1 MKRFLLVATAMLSLG
16 WGSAWGQTGI
26 PSSTSI
32 VQTFDAM
39 GGTTTLPSNWRI
51 HASTSSPTWSGASPS
66 VTQQAS
72 SGSPS
77 TGGTYNWG
85 QNATD
90 RAVGAMTSGGFSSPN
105 SLIGYFRNTGTTSIS
120 QLSISYDVERY
131 RRNSASA
138 SVQFFYSLNGTD
150 WTSVTAGDVAGSSL
164 PTGSSEYGFNP
175 PNLVVNV
182 SAFSVTGLSLASN
195 SDIYLR
201 WNLNTTGSNSQGIG
215 IDNISI
221 TATFVSSCTAPSPAT
236 SFTSANASQNSLDVS
251 FTRGNGTG
259 GVLVLARA
267 GGAVNAEPVNGTTYT
282 ANAAF
287 GSGDQIGTGNYV
299 VYNGAANG
307 VSAASGNLPVSGL
320 TAGTTYHFAVY
331 EYNGSGSSACY
342 GTANELTGSAAALC
356 APTNAT
362 AFAATPAITQ
372 MGLSWTVPTCS
383 DEVLVIAR
391 LGSAVTATP
400 SGDGTAYTANATF
413 GAGTEVVAGEYVVY
427 KGSGNSVTVT
437 NLASATIYHYRIFS
451 RKGTAWSSGATLS
464 SITLCNPPA
473 TQATALGTANISNT
487 QMDINWVRG
496 DGNNVIVLARAGSAV
511 NANPLSGTTY
521 TANATFGS
529 GNQVGTNNF
538 VVYNG
543 AGTSVAVTG
552 LTAGAT
558 YHYAIYEYNDAN
570 VCYLTPP
577 LTGNAATTAPEI
589 QLEHPVATHV
599 NCGATA
605 IFTNA
610 TVGNTASLTFR
621 IRNLGSGPLNL
632 TSLPLTISGTHANQ
646 FSITQQPA
654 SPIAAG
660 AFEDVVVQFAPT
672 SVGAKTANIS
682 IANNDA
688 NEGSCVMNLSGTG
701 LPANDECSTA
711 TALAVSPSLSCGGAV
726 SGSTVGATDSGVA
739 AVLCNSFTGTAD
751 DDVWYNFVATSAT
764 HIITV
769 VGASPLDAVV
779 DLRSGACNGTNIQC
793 ADVTGSGGTE
803 TLTASSLTPGQT
815 YLVRVYGYGSTVGSQ
830 GAFTICITTP
840 PPPSYFRTKQS
851 GPWSSASTW
860 ESSADNL
867 VWSDAAAAP
876 GTGDLNISLRSP
888 HTVTVSSNTSLDQT
902 VIESGATLA
911 IASDITLTIANGSGT
926 DLTVQG
932 ILRNAGTV
940 TTTGTIT
947 VANGGRYQHNYL
959 SSSGAIP
966 TTTWETGSTCE
977 ITGTSSGLGNLNQSY
992 HHFIWNNSVHGS
1004 EAINV
1009 IGNLDNI
1016 AGNFTVQNTGTGS
1029 LRLTG
1034 GTANTLIVGG
1044 NVEIATGAT
1053 LELGNGAATSTL
1065 QIGGNL
1071 TVGGTLDMMDG
1082 GSNNG
1087 YVEVGGNLVGT
1098 GGTIT
1103 ENSSGTLHTITFTG
1117 TGLRTATFGTLSNRV
1132 NIEVNKTMGGGIS
1145 LQSNLTLPSN
1155 TTLTLTNGL
1164 LSLNG
1169 SNLIATNSGVS
1180 IVGGGSGQYIQ
1191 TNGAGALQ
1199 RTVSNASVIFP
1210 VGNSTYNPAVM
1221 ALNAGST
1228 SLGARVIDAVYS
1240 SGFTGDLVA
1249 DKVVNRTWDITG
1261 TIPATRNLT
1270 LELEWSAAQETSG
1283 FTRAA
1288 CYVSHYVS
1296 GGWSGDTPAA
1306 ANGGGPYSQA
1316 RGGITSLSPFAV
1328 ASQGALPVSLTAF
1341 KATASNVAVELSWR
1355 TATEQNNA
1363 FFDIERSADGRS
1375 FEAIGQV
1382 AGQGDSQ
1389 APVDYTFVDAKP
1401 LAGLSYYR
1409 LRQVDYDGAFAYYG
1423 PLSVNREGLTPG
1435 ASQLWPIPA
1444 QDRVWLQLP
1453 TEPSANGVEITLYD
1467 LSGQLQWRRSIADK
1481 SQLLEIPLIKLPAGI
1496 YLLRWYDGSYTG
1508 QHRLVVE

>member
-1 MKRFLLVATAMLSLG
+1 MKRFLLAVIAILG
-16 WGSAWGQTGI
+16 LGSAWGQVVIAKQGFETTGETWTISTGASNISTNTGSGDTPVNQRIRTGSRSWQVSNSSSGTTLELSNINVSTYSSVKITIRLASLSTTTGNGADSPDNIGVFVNTGSGFPGTADVTISGNTNARWGYNATLSATTTAGTPLTQQAPQGGTNTNNYAVIEVNI
-26 PSSTSI
+26 PN
-32 VQTFDAM
+32 
-39 GGTTTLPSNWRI
+39 GTTTVALRVIALNDNNNEIWAI
-51 HASTSSPTWSGASPS
+51 DDIEL
-66 VTQQAS
+66 
-72 SGSPS
+72 
-77 TGGTYNWG
+77 TGND
-85 QNATD
+85 A
-90 RAVGAMTSGGFSSPN
+90 
-105 SLIGYFRNTGTTSIS
+105 
-120 QLSISYDVERY
+120 
-131 RRNSASA
+131 
-138 SVQFFYSLNGTD
+138 
-150 WTSVTAGDVAGSSL
+150 
-164 PTGSSEYGFNP
+164 
-175 PNLVVNV
+175 
-182 SAFSVTGLSLASN
+182 
-195 SDIYLR
+195 
-201 WNLNTTGSNSQGIG
+201 
-215 IDNISI
+215 
-221 TATFVSSCTAPSPAT
+221 SCTAPSPAT

-307 VSAASGNLPVSGL
+307 VSSASGNLPVSGL

-372 MGLSWTVPTCS
+372 MGLSWTAPTCS

-391 LGSAVTATP
+391 QGSAVTATP
-400 SGDGTAYTANATF
+400 SGDGAAYTANAAF
-413 GAGTEVVAGEYVVY
+413 GTGTEVVAGEYVVY

-552 LTAGAT
+552 LTAGVT
-558 YHYAIYEYNDAN
+558 YHFAIYEYSDAN
-570 VCYLTPP
+570 VCYLSPA
-577 LTGNAATTAPEI
+577 LTGNATTTAPEL
-589 QLEHPVATHV
+589 QLEYPVATHV

-605 IFTNA
+605 TFANTG
-610 TVGNTASLTFR
+610 VGNTASLTFR
-621 IRNLGSGPLNL
+621 IRNMGSGPLSL
-632 TSLPLTISGTHANQ
+632 TSLPLVIGGTNANQ

-672 SVGAKTANIS
+672 SAGAKTANIT

-688 NEGSCVMNLSGTG
+688 NEGSCILNLSGLG

-726 SGSTVGATDSGVA
+726 SGSTAGATDSGVA
-739 AVLCNSFTGTAD
+739 AILCNSFTGTAD
-751 DDVWYNFVATSAT
+751 DDVWYSFIATSAT

-793 ADVTGSGGTE
+793 ADVTDSGGTE
-803 TLTASSLTPGQT
+803 TLTAGSLTPGQT

-902 VIESGATLA
+902 VIESGATLE
-911 IASDITLTIANGSGT
+911 IASGTTLTIANGSGT

-940 TTTGTIT
+940 TTTGTIA
-947 VANGGRYQHNYL
+947 VSNGGRYQHNYL
-959 SSSGAIP
+959 SGSGSIP
-966 TTTWETGSTCE
+966 TTTWEMGSTCE
-977 ITGTSSGLGNLNQSY
+977 ILGTSSGLGNLNQNY

-1004 EAINV
+1004 AAINV
-1009 IGNLDNI
+1009 VGNLDNI
-1016 AGNFTVQNTGTGS
+1016 AGNFTIQNTGTGS

-1053 LELGNGAATSTL
+1053 LELGNDGATSTL
-1065 QIGGNL
+1065 QIAGNL
-1071 TVGGTLDMMDG
+1071 TVSGTLELMDG
-1082 GSNNG
+1082 NNNDVSG
-1087 YVEVGGNLVGT
+1087 YIQVGGNLVAT

-1117 TGLRTATFGTLSNRV
+1117 TGLRTAAFGTLSNRV
-1132 NIEVNKTMGGGIS
+1132 NIEVDKTMGGGVS
-1145 LQSNLTLPSN
+1145 LQSNLTLPAN

-1180 IVGGGSGQYIQ
+1180 IVGGGSNQYIQ

-1210 VGNSTYNPAVM
+1210 VGNSTYNPVVM

-1270 LELEWSAAQETSG
+1270 LELEWAAAQETSG

-1328 ASQGALPVSLTAF
+1328 ASQGALPVELTNF
-1341 KATASNVAVELSWR
+1341 KAVAVPAGVALSWR

-1363 FFDIERSADGRS
+1363 YFDIERSADGRS